1 MGRSAVALEGEKA
14 RTRILPG
21 DRGNCA
27 ETWSEETFVN
37 KTEGETGE
45 RVYQEPKTEAQ
56 VNSFF
61 SFSSETASASR
72 KGEVVTTLSLSRQKE
87 IQG

>member
-21 DRGNCA
+21 DRGNDA
-27 ETWSEETFVN
+27 ETWYEETFEN
-37 KTEGETGE
+37 KREGETGE
-45 RVYQEPKTEAQ
+45 SVYQELKTEAQ
-56 VNSFF
+56 VNIFF
-61 SFSSETASASR
+61 SYSSETASASR
-72 KGEVVTTLSLSRQKE
+72 KGEIVTTLSLSRQKE